1 MEQHFLG
8 VQEAR
13 DSVEGAPE
21 PQPPCIRSCDD
32 SERWP
37 LPLYHILDPT
47 PEESSCHGDDFHG
60 ELLSSPCW
68 RLRLLYRRN
77 GPLPGAQSTLEP
89 SPAPPTRGF
98 WPETQKQP
106 EAIVGDLDPAEEP
119 DGLTFQQLPWDRL
132 QDAGDRQQD
141 SETSDSGHPSDRRRP
156 PVPACWSHH
165 RLFSGCLHWIG
176 RAVHTVSCGCCQTVF
191 GSKEP

>member
-8 VQEAR
+8 ALKEAW

-32 SERWP
+32 SGPWP
-37 LPLYHILDPT
+37 LPLYPVLGEP
-47 PEESSCHGDDFHG
+47 SCHSSDFHRQ
-60 ELLSSPCW
+60 LLSSPSR
-68 RLRLLYRRN
+68 RLPCVGLQN
-77 GPLPGAQSTLEP
+77 GLFPTAQSTLEP
-89 SPAPPTRGF
+89 SPAPPTPDL
-98 WPETQKQP
+98 WLQTQKTL
-106 EAIVGDLDPAEEP
+106 EAILGEADSAEEP